1 MRVANGKE
9 RDEHAAIDNEM
20 ALTLTRCSELACESI
35 PGSIV
40 QTGKFMQSIKSKDGW
55 SKMALASI
63 VVSALTTGF
72 TSATIS
78 FDFDVSPQ
86 RRRDEPT
93 FYGYIPDSAGRRT
106 TIFFCMIMN
115 GALLLLVRS
124 VSTALLAMAGWRW
137 IVGYLVGDMGLYERR
152 ERSEVSRTA
161 RALPSPLAN
170 PTLLHLLTALP
181 ARYFAYKLLRRDFL
195 HWVPMDGVAGVIES
209 VLVRFLVK
217 VLVDY
222 TGVIQFRGSGEMGGV
237 GWTGAMVRR
246 GRGERI
252 FSSS

>member
-1 MRVANGKE
+1 
-9 RDEHAAIDNEM
+9 
-20 ALTLTRCSELACESI
+20 
-35 PGSIV
+35 
-40 QTGKFMQSIKSKDGW
+40 MQSIKSEDGW
-55 SKMALASI
+55 SKVALGSI
-63 VVSALTTGF
+63 IVSALTTGF

-106 TIFFCMIMN
+106 AIFFCMIIN

-137 IVGYLVGDMGLYERR
+137 IAGYLVGDMGLY
-152 ERSEVSRTA
+152 
-161 RALPSPLAN
+161 
-170 PTLLHLLTALP
+170 LT
-181 ARYFAYKLLRRDFL
+181 YKLVRRDFL
-195 HWVPMDGVAGVIES
+195 HWIPIDGALGAVNSFLE
-209 VLVRFLVK
+209 RFLAK

-237 GWTGAMVRR
+237 AWTGATVSLGYFNALINLFQADSLSLFSHVRR
-246 GRGERI
+246 SWRSPPR
-252 FSSS
+252 SSPPTSTT